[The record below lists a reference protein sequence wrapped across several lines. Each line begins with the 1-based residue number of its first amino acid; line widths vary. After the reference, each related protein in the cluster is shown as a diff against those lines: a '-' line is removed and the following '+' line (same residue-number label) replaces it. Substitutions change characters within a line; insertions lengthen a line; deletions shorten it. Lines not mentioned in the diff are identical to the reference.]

1 MSLKDFNLGI
11 NSKVSANVSW
21 EGLLVDGKGRGWW
34 NAGDVFRGR
43 LLEFRILYAK
53 ASCHERYSQAGE
65 WERACMT
72 VWNSW
77 MSAGKA
83 KVKI

>member
-1 MSLKDFNLGI
+1 MPLKDFNLGI

-21 EGLLVDGKGRGWW
+21 EGLLVDGKGGGWW

-53 ASCHERYSQAGE
+53 ASCHERHSQA
-65 WERACMT
+65 
-72 VWNSW
+72 
-77 MSAGKA
+77 
-83 KVKI
+83 